1 MSVVTWPSA
10 RTFADTT
17 RSPFVIIDRVRNRTR
32 EINHRSRKRQVS
44 NVASIVTASCWLPE
58 RESEGGEREGERE
71 RGREKERE
79 RTRER
84 EREGDTETETEA
96 TIAGIIRCVSY
107 CLAHNDL
114 V

>member
-71 RGREKERE
+71 REGGRKKEREREKERG
-79 RTRER
+79 REIQR
-84 EREGDTETETEA
+84 QRQRQQLLG
-96 TIAGIIRCVSY
+96 
-107 CLAHNDL
+107 
-114 V
+114 